1 MIINLKNYSFKIFK
15 LLVVIFLSLSV
26 SAQISTRPPSNNE
39 EKFMH
44 LNGAIFGIKSLKIIC
59 SKNFPEYINQNEL
72 AYNKWKLRFNK
83 HIEEVKIQYSY
94 WLEVQASKEN
104 INVSEIKKVLDNYML
119 AGQNQNELKYL
130 KNYDNFKSTCKN
142 YPQHL
147 ESELTNIQLIVE
159 KLNKK

>member
-1 MIINLKNYSFKIFK
+1 MIKNLKNYSFEKFK

-72 AYNKWKLRFNK
+72 AYNKWKIKFK
-83 HIEEVKIQYSY
+83 EHIEEVKIQYSY
-94 WLEVQASKEN
+94 WLEVQANKEN
-104 INVSEIKKVLDNYML
+104 INVSEIKKVLDNYMQ
-119 AGQNQNELKYL
+119 AGQNQNEIKYL
-130 KNYDNFKSTCKN
+130 KNYDNFKSTCKS

-147 ESELTNIQLIVE
+147 ESETTNIQMIVE
-159 KLNKK
+159 KLNK